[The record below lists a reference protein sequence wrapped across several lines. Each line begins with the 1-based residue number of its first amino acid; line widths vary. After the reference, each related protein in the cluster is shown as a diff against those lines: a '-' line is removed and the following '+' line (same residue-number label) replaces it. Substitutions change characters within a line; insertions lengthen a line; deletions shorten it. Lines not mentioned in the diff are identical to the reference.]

1 MERPAGAAHGPTAAL
16 VAVPAARDLV
26 REGEAERGEA
36 KRIKQL
42 EAQGRPG
49 GQSSGQSGL
58 VITVQ
63 KPPQSSQRSGPRPGR
78 GPWGGK
84 EKTIHTPRCPPAT
97 RLPTPP
103 WGQACWSPKDTYD
116 PASLLPTV
124 SPNREGR
131 GWPERRLA
139 LLINHKRKGSFSS
152 AYNASPDPRFISRAA
167 ELFGS
172 EPRTPFGALSPSLS
186 RGMRQAGSGSQFWAG
201 TGQGPGSSSRSN

>member
-84 EKTIHTPRCPPAT
+84 EKTIHTPRSPPAT

-131 GWPERRLA
+131 GWPVSSPEAWGERAPGSAGRRAGWAA
-139 LLINHKRKGSFSS
+139 LGLTSGPPASRHPGRDGSCSWQDCS
-152 AYNASPDPRFISRAA
+152 W
-167 ELFGS
+167 E
-172 EPRTPFGALSPSLS
+172 
-186 RGMRQAGSGSQFWAG
+186 
-201 TGQGPGSSSRSN
+201 GPGVCGGRRERAGWLPGRKRCHPPGNTD